1 MYNYIKGTYVF
12 AGENYVVIEAGGI
25 GYELYASGDTIQ
37 KLGRI
42 GDECKVYCYLNVKED
57 EMSLFGFATQ
67 SEKDFFIKL
76 INVSGIGCRMAISIL
91 GSGNL
96 SDIITAI
103 TTADVGKLGKIKG
116 IGKKTAERIVVELR
130 DKLAPGSESIFANS
144 AQVGATVPVDSEAV
158 EALMSLGYTRQEAT
172 AAVSRVKKDGLGTEE
187 IVLAALKG

>member
-76 INVSGIGCRMAISIL
+76 NNVSGIGCKMAISIL
-91 GSGNL
+91 GSSNL
-96 SDIITAI
+96 SDIIMAI
-103 TTADVGKLGKIKG
+103 TTAEVGKL
-116 IGKKTAERIVVELR
+116 
-130 DKLAPGSESIFANS
+130 
-144 AQVGATVPVDSEAV
+144 
-158 EALMSLGYTRQEAT
+158 
-172 AAVSRVKKDGLGTEE
+172 
-187 IVLAALKG
+187 